1 MSAASGVSS
10 APPNSD
16 LTPTDAPDPAPPIL
30 RALLLKNQIQN
41 AESEVEFARRHSRA
55 IFAEAEQLLRASE
68 IVAFDMGLASYI
80 LKRRERDY
88 LAYFLDVCQ
97 RFRFEFRDGRDI
109 GKAVKRAVDHVRF
122 VHGEIAGLASLLQS
136 CEWDQADFSHKDV
149 MYLMDQ
155 RKMRGGEEPEPPK
168 EAKPKNLSFRVSQ
181 KAQQRAA
188 TGAIGRKIEEMIQ
201 ADASESTNESADA
214 RAWLGRVSFRIQ
226 TANEL
231 KREIQK
237 VKDLTP
243 QPRHLTARGYSRN
256 AIQNSQFF
264 RDVAGDAALL
274 QCAYSSV
281 HRQRRL
287 LNACREA
294 FRGASAQLAELKKK
308 ADDTRGRVTVHLG
321 SLKNDMKKP
330 SREVEKLTASLM
342 PIYEVLMPDE
352 VNERMQEGIKKI
364 EEIEKEI
371 EAILSNNKSPE
382 AEDSLAGFNDQRES
396 RAQMIEKCT
405 KAMDARRACAV
416 LQRQLFSMV
425 SEALGQDE
433 RNRLVN
439 RESGVQAKYRE
450 ALADVAT
457 LMDKGTS
464 TRWCRS
470 MKDVLQETDSAMTAL
485 RENVAE
491 MAELENVDYEKHIQD
506 LEKEL
511 NDLQEEAGALSL
523 RKAELD
529 VQLMQAKENVFT
541 QFQRN
546 MIYKRWI
553 PWAAGGRADQL
564 RERELRRLEEGIK
577 CRVCKERYCN
587 ECLPDCQH
595 PLCSECAIECGG
607 KCPFCGSQ
615 FKEKHAV
622 KFLYKP

>member
-1 MSAASGVSS
+1 MPS
-10 APPNSD
+10 APPSSD
-16 LTPTDAPDPAPPIL
+16 LTPAEAPDPAPPIL

-41 AESEVEFARRHSRA
+41 AESELEFARRHSRA
-55 IFAEAEQLLRASE
+55 IFDEAEQLLRASE
-68 IVAFDMGLASYI
+68 IVAFDMGLASYM

-88 LAYFLDVCQ
+88 LAYFLDACQ
-97 RFRFEFRDGRDI
+97 RFRFEFRDARDI

-122 VHGEIAGLASLLQS
+122 VHGEIAGLAGLLQA
-136 CEWDQADFSHKDV
+136 CEWDQADFSHKEV
-149 MYLMDQ
+149 MYLLDQ
-155 RKMRGGEEPEPPK
+155 RKTRGGEESEPPQ
-168 EAKPKNLSFRVSQ
+168 AKPKKNLRYRAGQ
-181 KAQQRAA
+181 RAPQRAA
-188 TGAIGRKIEEMIQ
+188 TGKIGRKIEEMIQ
-201 ADASESTNESADA
+201 ADANDSTSETADA

-231 KREIQK
+231 KREIQR
-237 VKDLTP
+237 VRDLTP
-243 QPRHLTARGYSRN
+243 QPRHLTAREYSRN

-274 QCAYSSV
+274 RCAYSSV
-281 HRQRRL
+281 HRQGRL

-321 SLKNDMKKP
+321 SLKSDMKKP

-352 VNERMQEGIKKI
+352 VNVRMQDGIKKI
-364 EEIEKEI
+364 EELEKEI
-371 EAILSNNKSPE
+371 EGILSNNKTPE

-396 RAQMIEKCT
+396 RAQMIEKCAQ
-405 KAMDARRACAV
+405 AMDARRACAV

-439 RESGVQAKYRE
+439 RESEVQSRYRE
-450 ALADVAT
+450 ALADVAA
-457 LMDKGTS
+457 LMDKGVI

-485 RENVAE
+485 RDDVAE
-491 MAELENVDYEKHIQD
+491 MAQLETEDYAKDIQD

-511 NDLQEEAGALSL
+511 NDLQEEAGALSQ

-529 VQLMQAKENVFT
+529 IQLMQAKEEVFA

-564 RERELRRLEEGIK
+564 RERELRRLEEGLK

-587 ECLPDCQH
+587 ECLPDCLH
-595 PLCSECAIECGG
+595 PLCTECAIECGG
-607 KCPFCGSQ
+607 KCPICGSQ